1 MGTLLSNVQDV
12 CLELGLPVPTV
23 VAGSSDETVNQL
35 QALMNRIGDMLT
47 TENDWQV
54 LVKEYR
60 FQTVYY
66 QLNGSVTSGAKTIT
80 IDLPGD
86 PSALTTDFMVTGN
99 GIMQDTFVTSVAGQ
113 VVNINI
119 PSTMTASGGQ
129 YTFGQTNY
137 AMPSDYQRIVNKTQ
151 YNKSNRWS
159 VIGPK
164 DAQEWQWLKASYV
177 TTGPRMRFRIIGN
190 KFVVWPAPSAVVTLG
205 FEYQSGSWVLANDG
219 VTYKTKA
226 TADTDTFLFPDRL
239 LVLGT
244 KLKYFEI
251 KGFDT
256 TALNADFARELLKF
270 KAQDAGADTLSLAPK
285 YPNIL
290 LTQNN
295 LPDTGFGNTT
305 S

>member
-1 MGTLLSNVQDV
+1 MATLLTNIQDV

-23 VAGSSDETVNQL
+23 VASSTDETLKQL
-35 QALMNRIGDMLT
+35 QALLNRVGDTLT
-47 TENDWQV
+47 TENNWQV
-54 LVKEYR
+54 LAREYR
-60 FQTVYY
+60 FTTNYIQV
-66 QLNGSVTSGAKTIT
+66 NGSIVEGATTI
-80 IDLPGD
+80 
-86 PSALTTDFMVTGN
+86 ALDSVAGITTNFQVTGN
-99 GIMQDTFVTSVAGQ
+99 GVLQDTYVTA
-113 VVNINI
+113 VNTITNVITINI
-119 PSTMTASGGQ
+119 PATGTFTDTQFS
-129 YTFGQTNY
+129 FGQANY
-137 AMPSDYQRIVNKTQ
+137 PMPADYERTVNKTM

-164 DAQEWQWLKASYV
+164 TAQEWQWLKASYI
-177 TTGPRMRFRIIGN
+177 TTGPRMRYRIMGN
-190 KFVVWPAPSAVVTLG
+190 EFVIWPASYADNIVLG
-205 FEYQSGSWVLANDG
+205 FEYQSNSWVEAADG
-219 VTYKTKA
+219 TPKQKA
-226 TADTDTFLFPDRL
+226 TVDTDTFLFPDRL

-256 TALNADFARELLKF
+256 TTLFADYQRELSKF
-270 KAQDAGADTLSLAPK
+270 KAQDAGADTLSFSAR

>member
-1 MGTLLSNVQDV
+1 MATFLENMQSV
-12 CLELGLPVPTV
+12 CAELGLPSPSVITGNTDDMV
-23 VAGSSDETVNQL
+23 VQL
-35 QALMNRIGDMLT
+35 SALMNRVGTTLT
-47 TENDWQV
+47 TENDWQA

-66 QLNGSVTSGAKTIT
+66 QYTGNVALNALQLTGMSSTTGLTS
-80 IDLPGD
+80 
-86 PSALTTDFMVTGN
+86 DFMVMGN
-99 GIMQDTFVTSVAGQ
+99 GIMQDTFVTSVAGSA
-113 VVNINI
+113 VNINI
-119 PSTMTASGGQ
+119 NATGAYTGQ
-129 YTFGQTNY
+129 TYTFGQVNY
-137 AMPSDYQRIVNKTQ
+137 AMPADYQRMVNKTQ

-177 TTGPRMRFRIIGN
+177 TTGPRMRFRIAGN
-190 KFVVWPAPSAVVTLG
+190 KFVIWPMPTAQVILG
-205 FEYQSGSWVLANDG
+205 FEYQSGSWAASSTGTAQQKLINDN
-219 VTYKTKA
+219 
-226 TADTDTFLFPDRL
+226 DTSLFPDYL

-244 KLKYFEI
+244 KLKYFQI

-256 TALNADFARELLKF
+256 TDLKADYLRELSKF
-270 KAQDAGADTLSLAPK
+270 KAQDAGADTLSLAPR

-295 LPDTGFGNTT
+295 LPDTGYGNTT